1 MSATD
6 TVASEFEFWSLDK
19 TEEVVFCHKICQT
32 RIEFPDF
39 SNLQTA
45 LTTLFDH
52 ARECEK
58 ERNPKPK
65 KRKAPTDGPW

>member
-1 MSATD
+1 MSTSI
-6 TVASEFEFWSLDK
+6 ASEFEFWAIDGK
-19 TEEVVFCHKICQT
+19 DEVVFCHKICQT

-58 ERNPKPK
+58 ERNPPK
-65 KRKAPTDGPW
+65 KRKPPNGTW

>member
-1 MSATD
+1 MDAQK
-6 TVASEFEFWSLDK
+6 TVASEFEFWAIDGK
-19 TEEVVFCHKICQT
+19 DEVAFCHKICQT

-45 LTTLFDH
+45 LTTLFSH
-52 ARECEK
+52 VQKCEE

-65 KRKAPTDGPW
+65 KRKPPRD